1 MKEERDTIYEGVLD
15 IIRNNIPEGGIITPR
30 IIIDEFRKQHPEE
43 NITDKNIR
51 DSLNVVCKNLGMY
64 GKVGKSE
71 FTSFYVKKL
80 HIDNSKGR
88 VKKPFIERLD
98 TDYSKVYAFI
108 NNNFSAGET
117 INAMTVWKKYH
128 ANMNDELSEKF
139 DYYYER
145 VMETL
150 LRDGKIK
157 PSSKSTDN
165 LLNTQFIVQGERQQ
179 PKEKDLNNDYIE
191 KN

>member
-1 MKEERDTIYEGVLD
+1 MKEEIDTIYEGVLN
-15 IIRNNIPEGGIITPR
+15 IIRNNIPEGGIISPR

-43 NITDKNIR
+43 KITDKNIK
-51 DSLNVVCKNLGMY
+51 DSLNAVCQNLGMY

-80 HIDNSKGR
+80 DIDNSKGR
-88 VKKPFIERLD
+88 VKKSFIERLD
-98 TDYSKVYAFI
+98 TDYSKVYTFI
-108 NNNFSAGET
+108 KNNFSAGET
-117 INAMTVWKKYH
+117 INAMAVWKKYH
-128 ANMNDELSEKF
+128 ENMNDELSEKF

-157 PSSKSTDN
+157 PSAQGTDN
-165 LLNTQFIVQGERQQ
+165 LLNTQFIIQSERQM
-179 PKEKDLNNDYIE
+179 PKEKDLNQDYVE